1 MQKLI
6 IFLLICVVQT
16 SFAGDT
22 LKLSDFKRETARSI
36 AKHLKY
42 PSALYLNTPH
52 SFSMVKVLAKYDVT
66 GSVAFLDTATP
77 NILLDELRRVL
88 SLSYN
93 QKFKQYAH
101 RPFLITLMI
110 MVDTVETIPSQ
121 EVVDF
126 MKSTLTV
133 LSEQEVIV
141 IPPIEVNVRSSD
153 LK

>member
-1 MQKLI
+1 MQKLLV
-6 IFLLICVVQT
+6 FLLICFVQT
-16 SFAGDT
+16 SFAEDT

-42 PSALYLNTPH
+42 PSALRLNNPH
-52 SFSMVKVLAKYDVT
+52 TFSMVKVLAKYDET
-66 GSVAFLDTATP
+66 GSVIFLNTGTP

-121 EVVDF
+121 EVADF
-126 MKSTLTV
+126 IKSTLSV
-133 LSEQEVIV
+133 LSEQEVVV
-141 IPPIEVNVRSSD
+141 IPPIEVNVRSND